1 MVPRPGTTTRADSLG
16 ASGQPVSDSVA
27 VVRFYLELQQAIR
40 SRQLGEVR
48 RLLPNMT
55 ESEERDWR
63 GILEDDRTTRIEAL
77 YEVRTVS
84 RTEDVVYA
92 RVKEILT
99 LVRQN
104 GKIEKKRDRLLWT
117 QLTLGPQGWRQIR
130 AEKAP

>member
-1 MVPRPGTTTRADSLG
+1 
-16 ASGQPVSDSVA
+16 
-27 VVRFYLELQQAIR
+27 
-40 SRQLGEVR
+40 
-48 RLLPNMT
+48 MT

-63 GILEDDRTTRIEAL
+63 SILEDDRTTRIEAL
-77 YEVRTVS
+77 YEVRSVS

-104 GKIEKKRDRLLWT
+104 GRIEKKRDRLLWT